1 MIKNTNRRGSSVSLR
16 MAILADEIA
25 RSLRKASLD
34 KRLWEQDRRVINKA
48 VELLAEAR
56 QGRDAAKGKQVEKLD
71 EPCLTYAQAVEAIR
85 AMPPRFLESFDKS
98 FEELVSQLKDLQN
111 ERSFDVRYLV
121 EFFTAVRDLGLHLHF
136 SGSPGFGPYYS

>member
-1 MIKNTNRRGSSVSLR
+1 MTKNPNRGSSSVSLR
-16 MAILADEIA
+16 TAIFADEIA
-25 RSLRKASLD
+25 RSLRKASLQ

-48 VELLAEAR
+48 IALLMEAQ
-56 QGRDAAKGKQVEKLD
+56 QGRDAFKDKLFEKLD
-71 EPCLTYAQAVEAIR
+71 EPCLTYAQAIEAIR

-98 FEELVSQLKDLQN
+98 FEELVSRLKDLQD

-136 SGSPGFGPYYS
+136 SGSPGFGPHFS